1 MQGRPVA
8 LSLARRFVDDLSWIS
23 LGVPLGVI
31 RKPINIAV
39 LRDARAQCRD
49 KPPWTL
55 LFARAY
61 AFVAREQP
69 ELRRFYV
76 RVPRRRLHEAATSVA
91 TIMMEREWR
100 GERALFPARL
110 KNIGERPL
118 TDLVADFGN
127 QRTAPIESL
136 SHFRRIL
143 TVSRLPTML
152 RRPLW
157 WYAFHHGDLRP
168 GYFGTFGLSILGQ
181 SGATIVR
188 PVSPLTNFVGYGPF
202 APDGGVEL
210 TMAFDHRVMDG
221 GAIVDAMASLE
232 AMLNGAVADEVRQLA
247 LSQQAADQVVGQ
259 IHQT

>member
-1 MQGRPVA
+1 MDGRRIA
-8 LSLARRFVDDLSWIS
+8 LTPARRFVDDLSWIS

-31 RKPINIAV
+31 RKPISIAG
-39 LRDARAQCRD
+39 LRDARTACPDR
-49 KPPWTL
+49 PPWTV

-61 AFVAREQP
+61 ALVARDQP
-69 ELRRFYV
+69 ELRRSYV
-76 RVPRRRLHEAATSVA
+76 RVPWRGLHEAGSSVA
-91 TIMMEREWR
+91 TIMIEREVD
-100 GERALFPARL
+100 GETAILPARL
-110 KNIGERPL
+110 KSIGERTL
-118 TDLVADFGN
+118 ADLVADFEN
-127 QRTAPIESL
+127 QRTAPISTL
-136 SHFRRIL
+136 KHFSRIL
-143 TVSRLPTML
+143 RVSRWPTML

-157 WYAFHHGDLRP
+157 WYAFHNGDLRP

-202 APDGGVEL
+202 AADGTVEL

-221 GAIVDAMASLE
+221 AAIVTAMATLE

-247 LSQQAADQVVGQ
+247 RSQVAGQ